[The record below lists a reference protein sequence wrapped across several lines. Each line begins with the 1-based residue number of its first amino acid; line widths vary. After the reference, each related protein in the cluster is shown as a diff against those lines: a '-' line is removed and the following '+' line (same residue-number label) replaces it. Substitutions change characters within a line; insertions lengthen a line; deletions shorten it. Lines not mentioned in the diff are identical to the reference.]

1 MSLLSEIS
9 KTVVDATLA
18 FTSVSSSLSPSTTA
32 SGTGDSLASGEIAQP
47 YKQIGDP
54 IPILNSTQGSF
65 CLGAF
70 DGNTT
75 TFAYPI
81 VLPSGAAEV
90 HIYANAAVD
99 AQPNFSLA
107 TTLPVVG
114 SAGTPFYAMTQ
125 LSSNGLVCVY
135 GSGSDAGGAA
145 VFTRPSISSQAW
157 TQVATVNGAPGDS
170 LGNAVNISADGTVI
184 TMGAYSSNGGVGST
198 NVYSFNAVLST
209 LTLVTTLV
217 GTGAVGGSQQ
227 GFFNALSGDGMTLAV
242 GGPADNAS
250 YGAVWT
256 FKNAGDGT
264 WTQMGSKLAP
274 YNASPIAKIGEF
286 VALSYDGTRLA
297 VAAIYNSLAQST
309 GSVFMYNLV
318 DGAWVQGQTIYPL
331 LSPITGFPSIETV
344 ALSDDG
350 NTLMLDQNNYN
361 LNKGAAFVYN
371 LQANGLWVLNGEARV
386 PTGALFQ
393 NPTSRCYLVGVSRTG
408 SMFAMADLTSTAP
421 GDPVAV
427 AIFQ

>member
-18 FTSVSSSLSPSTTA
+18 FTSVSSSTTA

-47 YKQIGDP
+47 YKQVGDP
-54 IPILNSTQGSF
+54 IPIPNSTQGNY
-65 CLGAF
+65 CLGSF

-81 VLPSGAAEV
+81 ILPSGAAEV
-90 HIYANAAVD
+90 HIYANGAVAVD
-99 AQPNFSLA
+99 APPDFSLA

-114 SAGTPFYAMTQ
+114 SSGTTYFAMTQ

-135 GSGSDAGGAA
+135 GSGSDVGGAA
-145 VFTRPSISSQAW
+145 VFTRPSTSSQTW
-157 TQVATVNGAPGDS
+157 TQVATVHGAPGDN
-170 LGNAVNISADGTVI
+170 LGDAVNISADGTVI
-184 TMGAYSSNGGVGST
+184 TMGSYTSNGGVGST
-198 NVYSFNAVLST
+198 NVYSFNAATGT

-227 GFFNALSGDGMTLAV
+227 GYFNALSGDGTTLVV
-242 GGPADNAS
+242 GGPQDNAR

-264 WTQMGSKLAP
+264 WTQMGTKLAP
-274 YNASPIAKIGEF
+274 YNASPGAFFGEF

-297 VAAIYNSLAQST
+297 VAATLNSLAQPT

-318 DGAWVQGQTIYPL
+318 DGAWVQGQTIYPPL
-331 LSPITGFPSIETV
+331 PTASPSIAMV

-350 NTLMLDQNNYN
+350 TTLMLDQQNYN
-361 LNKGAAFVYN
+361 SNKGAAFVYN
-371 LQANGLWVLNGEARV
+371 LQANGLWVQNGEARV

-393 NPTSRCYLVGVSRTG
+393 NPASLFYLVGASRTG
-408 SMFAMADLTSTAP
+408 SMFAVAGITSTAP
-421 GDPVAV
+421 GDPVAFAV
-427 AIFQ
+427 FQ